1 MSISFVIFSDF
12 LIGTKWNFRK
22 EGTMEAIRDLLG
34 RLIAYCDP
42 LSGAIESK
50 YKQQLIITRLS
61 VGAQLTIV
69 REGIATTIT
78 RATLELLRVD
88 SHHVDTD

>member
-1 MSISFVIFSDF
+1 
-12 LIGTKWNFRK
+12 
-22 EGTMEAIRDLLG
+22 MEAIRDLLG

-78 RATLELLRVD
+78 RATLEPLRVD

>member
-1 MSISFVIFSDF
+1 
-12 LIGTKWNFRK
+12 
-22 EGTMEAIRDLLG
+22 MEAIRDLLG

-50 YKQQLIITRLS
+50 YKQQL
-61 VGAQLTIV
+61 TIV

-78 RATLELLRVD
+78 RATPELLRVD
-88 SHHVDTD
+88 SHHAEPID